1 MWNVIKQEMKLHV
14 DVGLNWIDHNLK
26 EMKLP
31 TDTLGSGRDYDNC
44 PAFLDKND
52 KHRNLVQLCIWKS
65 LCIWRSQRVR
75 QTGHDPCKIINLK
88 TTHICIHILFL
99 HIHNGILAGAMELVH
114 HCKFFPWGRQD
125 YSSLP
130 WKETVEL
137 MQKSLSHSD
146 PEDKIQVDH
155 RKSSNGLTSDLMAED

>member
-52 KHRNLVQLCIWKS
+52 KLTETLCS
-65 LCIWRSQRVR
+65 CAFEN
-75 QTGHDPCKIINLK
+75 P
-88 TTHICIHILFL
+88 
-99 HIHNGILAGAMELVH
+99 LAFEDHKEYAKQAMTPAKL
-114 HCKFFPWGRQD
+114 
-125 YSSLP
+125 
-130 WKETVEL
+130 
-137 MQKSLSHSD
+137 
-146 PEDKIQVDH
+146 
-155 RKSSNGLTSDLMAED
+155 